1 MQSLTQTAPLS
12 TSRLWTARLL
22 TGLTV
27 LFMLFDSII
36 HLVAPGPVVDAFAH
50 LGFPIG
56 FSAGIGIVELLCTL
70 LYLIPRTSVLGAIL
84 LTAILG
90 GAITAHIRVADPLF
104 ETYIFPAL
112 VGLLVW
118 GGPYLRDERVR
129 ALIPI
134 AARPPE

>member
-1 MQSLTQTAPLS
+1 MHSLTRTAPLS
-12 TSRLWTARLL
+12 TTRLWTARVL

-27 LFMLFDSII
+27 VFMLFDSII
-36 HLVAPGPVVDAFAH
+36 HLMAPAPVVDAFAR

-56 FSAGIGIVELLCTL
+56 LSAGIGIVELLCTL
-70 LYLIPRTSVLGAIL
+70 LYVIPRTAVFGAIL

-104 ETYIFPAL
+104 ETYIFPVL

-129 ALIPI
+129 SLIPI
-134 AARPPE
+134 AIRQPA